1 MLASPFYLHTWKK
14 FVDEGVLDSNR
25 INERISESWHRCKQA
40 NVNPHMN
47 KGQKIL
53 SSNFFQDQ
61 KKKSEIFLDIAIPQL
76 QNMRRTIDELQM
88 MALLIDPDGYVL
100 SLSGNQQTLKRAK
113 HINFIEGVKWTEAA
127 VGTNAIGTALQ
138 IEEAIMISG
147 TEHYSVA
154 SHSWSCAAA
163 PIHNDDGKLIGVL
176 DFSCPIEFSHPYM
189 LGMVTSIAHAIEREC
204 SIRVH
209 QNELHLIHR
218 FLDVID
224 SDEQVVI
231 CNHRDVIVSASKKVR
246 ERVSNWSRMKL
257 EDLMQNGLKPKLEV
271 PIYSNDR
278 MIGKCIYVKENKQGN
293 VFSTSP
299 FINGVTFPGV
309 IGTSNA
315 FQHTLEEIKLVS
327 PTDASVY
334 VCGETGVGK
343 EYVARAIHENSSRK
357 NGPFIA
363 VNCGSLPK
371 ELMES
376 ELFGYAE
383 GAFTGARRQGYK
395 GKFEQADGGTIFLDE
410 IGEVPPE
417 MQVALLRVLQER
429 IVTPIGSSKEVPVN
443 IRIIT
448 ATHKDLLR
456 LVEEG
461 KFRQDLYYR
470 LHVYPLY
477 VPSLIER
484 KEDIPYFIQDFCRRK
499 NWNVVF
505 PKNICNQLSQHAWPG
520 NIRELLNVLERI
532 YILSQGRE
540 ICGKQIS
547 FLLQT
552 MMGNQNQLEL
562 QAENKTEHTLN
573 FREKIQRD
581 SMIEALEKTNG
592 NVSLASKLLDVPR
605 STFYKR
611 MQKYKLKSRF
621 L

>member
-14 FVDEGVLDSNR
+14 FINEGVLDSNR

-53 SSNFFQDQ
+53 SYNFFQDQ
-61 KKKSEIFLDIAIPQL
+61 KKKSEIFLDIAIPQI
-76 QNMRRTIDELQM
+76 QNMRKTIDELQM

-100 SLSGNQQTLKRAK
+100 SLSGNKQTLKRAK

-127 VGTNAIGTALQ
+127 VGTNAIGTALE

-147 TEHYSVA
+147 TEHYSVV

-231 CNHRDVIVSASKKVR
+231 CNHRDVIVSASKSVR
-246 ERVSNWSRMKL
+246 ERINNWSRMKL
-257 EDLMQNGLKPKLEV
+257 EELMHHGLETKLEIPV
-271 PIYSNDR
+271 YSNER
-278 MIGKCIYVKENKQGN
+278 MIGKCMYLKENEQMN
-293 VFSTSP
+293 TYSALT
-299 FINGVTFPGV
+299 FIKGITFPGV
-309 IGTSNA
+309 TGTSRA

-343 EYVARAIHENSSRK
+343 EYVARAIHENSPRK
-357 NGPFIA
+357 DGPFIA

-371 ELMES
+371 ELIES

-395 GKFEQADGGTIFLDE
+395 GKFEQANGGTLFLDE

-429 IVTPIGSSKEVPVN
+429 TITPIGNSKEVPVN

-484 KEDIPYFIQDFCRRK
+484 KEDIPYFIQHFCEQK

-505 PKNICNQLSQHAWPG
+505 PKSICNQFLQHTWPG
-520 NIRELLNVLERI
+520 NIRELVNALERI

-540 ICGKQIS
+540 ICEKQVA
-547 FLLQT
+547 LLIQT
-552 MMGNQNQLEL
+552 MMGNQQQLEL
-562 QAENKTEHTLN
+562 QVENKTEHTLN

-581 SMIEALEKTNG
+581 SMIEALQKTNG
-592 NVSLASKLLDVPR
+592 NVSLAAKLLDVPR

-611 MQKYKLKSRF
+611 MQKYKL
-621 L
+621 

>member
-25 INERISESWHRCKQA
+25 INERISESWYRCKQA

-53 SSNFFQDQ
+53 SSNIFQDQ
-61 KKKSEIFLDIAIPQL
+61 KKKSEIFLDIAIPQI
-76 QNMRRTIDELQM
+76 QNMRKTIDELQM

-100 SLSGNQQTLKRAK
+100 SLSGNKQTLQRAK
-113 HINFIEGVKWTEAA
+113 QINFIEGVKWTEAA
-127 VGTNAIGTALQ
+127 VGTNAIGTALE

-231 CNHRDVIVSASKKVR
+231 CNHRDVIVSASKRVR
-246 ERVSNWSRMKL
+246 ERVCNWSRMKL
-257 EDLMQNGLKPKLEV
+257 ADLMHYGLKTKLEV
-271 PIYSNDR
+271 PVYSNNR
-278 MIGKCIYVKENKQGN
+278 MIGKCIYVKENKQ
-293 VFSTSP
+293 VKSFSTSP
-299 FINGVTFPGV
+299 FINGITFPGV
-309 IGTSNA
+309 IGTSSA

-343 EYVARAIHENSSRK
+343 EYVARAIHENSPRK

-417 MQVALLRVLQER
+417 MQIALLRVLQER
-429 IVTPIGSSKEVPVN
+429 TVTPIGSSKEVPVN

-484 KEDIPYFIQDFCRRK
+484 KEDIPYFIQQFCERK
-499 NWNVVF
+499 NWNIVF
-505 PKNICNQLSQHAWPG
+505 PKSICNQFALHTWPG

-540 ICGKQIS
+540 ICEKQIS

-552 MMGNQNQLEL
+552 MMGNQHQLEL
-562 QAENKTEHTLN
+562 QTENKTENTLN

-592 NVSLASKLLDVPR
+592 NVSLAAKLLDVPR

-611 MQKYKLKSRF
+611 MQKYKL
-621 L
+621 

>member
-1 MLASPFYLHTWKK
+1 MLASPFYLHAWKK
-14 FVDEGVLDSNR
+14 FVNEGVLDSNR
-25 INERISESWHRCKQA
+25 INQRISESWHRCKQA

-47 KGQKIL
+47 KGQKVL
-53 SSNFFQDQ
+53 SSNIFREQ
-61 KKKSEIFLDIAIPQL
+61 KKKSEIFLDIALPQI
-76 QNMRRTIDELQM
+76 QNLRKTIDELQM

-100 SLSGNQQTLKRAK
+100 SLSGNKQTLKRAK

-127 VGTNAIGTALQ
+127 VGTNAIGTALE

-163 PIHNDDGKLIGVL
+163 PIHNDDGKLIGIL
-176 DFSCPIEFSHPYM
+176 DFSCPIECSHPYM

-231 CNHRDVIVSASKKVR
+231 CNHRDVIVSASKSVR
-246 ERVSNWSRMKL
+246 ERVTNWSRMKL
-257 EDLMQNGLKPKLEV
+257 EDLVHHGLETKLEIPV
-271 PIYSNDR
+271 YSNER
-278 MIGKCIYVKENKQGN
+278 MIGKCMYLKENKQMN
-293 VFSTSP
+293 TYSAFT
-299 FINGVTFPGV
+299 FIKGITFPGV
-309 IGTSNA
+309 TGTSKA

-343 EYVARAIHENSSRK
+343 EYVARAIHENSPRK
-357 NGPFIA
+357 DGPFIA

-395 GKFEQADGGTIFLDE
+395 GKFEQANGGTLFLDE

-429 IVTPIGSSKEVPVN
+429 TITPIGSSKEVPVN

-470 LHVYPLY
+470 LQVYPLY

-484 KEDIPYFIQDFCRRK
+484 KEDIPYFIQHFCERK

-505 PKNICNQLSQHAWPG
+505 PKSICNQFLQHTWPG
-520 NIRELLNVLERI
+520 NIRELVNALERI

-540 ICGKQIS
+540 ICEKQVA
-547 FLLQT
+547 FLIQT
-552 MMGNQNQLEL
+552 MMGNQQQLEL
-562 QAENKTEHTLN
+562 QVENKTEHTLN

-592 NVSLASKLLDVPR
+592 NVSLAAKLLNVPR

-611 MQKYKLKSRF
+611 MQKYKL
-621 L
+621 

>member
-14 FVDEGVLDSNR
+14 FIDEGVFDSNR
-25 INERISESWHRCKQA
+25 INERISESWHRCRQA
-40 NVNPHMN
+40 NVNPYMN

-53 SSNFFQDQ
+53 SSNVFQEQ
-61 KKKSEIFLDIAIPQL
+61 KKKSEIFLDIALPQI
-76 QNMRRTIDELQM
+76 QNMRKTIDELQM

-100 SLSGNQQTLKRAK
+100 SLSGNKQTLKRAK

-127 VGTNAIGTALQ
+127 VGTNAIGTALE

-176 DFSCPIEFSHPYM
+176 DFSCPIEFSHPYPYM

-231 CNHRDVIVSASKKVR
+231 CNHRDVIVSASKSVR
-246 ERVSNWSRMKL
+246 ERINNWSRMKL
-257 EDLMQNGLKPKLEV
+257 EELMHHGLETKLEIPV
-271 PIYSNDR
+271 YSNER
-278 MIGKCIYVKENKQGN
+278 MIGKCMYLKKNKQINTYSAFAFIKGIT
-293 VFSTSP
+293 FS
-299 FINGVTFPGV
+299 GVT
-309 IGTSNA
+309 GTSKA

-343 EYVARAIHENSSRK
+343 EYVARAIHENSPRK
-357 NGPFIA
+357 DGPFIA

-376 ELFGYAE
+376 ELFGYVE

-395 GKFEQADGGTIFLDE
+395 GKFEQAHGGTLFLDE

-429 IVTPIGSSKEVPVN
+429 TITPIGSSKEVPVN

-484 KEDIPYFIQDFCRRK
+484 KEDISYFIQHFCERK

-505 PKNICNQLSQHAWPG
+505 PKSICNQFLQHTWPG
-520 NIRELLNVLERI
+520 NIRELVNVLERI

-540 ICGKQIS
+540 ICEKQVA

-552 MMGNQNQLEL
+552 MMGNQQQLEL
-562 QAENKTEHTLN
+562 QVENKTEHPLN

-581 SMIEALEKTNG
+581 SMIEVLQKTNG
-592 NVSLASKLLDVPR
+592 NVSLAAKLLDVPR

-611 MQKYKLKSRF
+611 MQKYKL
-621 L
+621 

>member
-1 MLASPFYLHTWKK
+1 MLASPFYLHAWKK
-14 FVDEGVLDSNR
+14 FVNEGVLDSNR
-25 INERISESWHRCKQA
+25 INQRISESWHRCKQA

-47 KGQKIL
+47 KGQKVL
-53 SSNFFQDQ
+53 SSNIFREQ
-61 KKKSEIFLDIAIPQL
+61 KKKSEIFLDIALPQI
-76 QNMRRTIDELQM
+76 QNLRKTIDELQM

-100 SLSGNQQTLKRAK
+100 SLSGNKQTLKRAK

-127 VGTNAIGTALQ
+127 VGTNAIGTALE

-163 PIHNDDGKLIGVL
+163 PIHNDDGKLIGIL

-224 SDEQVVI
+224 SDEQIVI
-231 CNHRDVIVSASKKVR
+231 CNHRDVIVSASKSVR
-246 ERVSNWSRMKL
+246 ERVTNWSRMKL
-257 EDLMQNGLKPKLEV
+257 EDLVHHGLETKLEIPV
-271 PIYSNDR
+271 YSNER
-278 MIGKCIYVKENKQGN
+278 MIGKCMYLKENKQMN
-293 VFSTSP
+293 TYSAFT
-299 FINGVTFPGV
+299 FIKGITFPGV
-309 IGTSNA
+309 TGTSKA

-327 PTDASVY
+327 PTDVSVY

-343 EYVARAIHENSSRK
+343 EYVARAIHENSPRK
-357 NGPFIA
+357 DGPFIA

-371 ELMES
+371 ELIES

-395 GKFEQADGGTIFLDE
+395 GKFEQANGGTLFLDE

-429 IVTPIGSSKEVPVN
+429 TITPIGSSKEVPVN

-484 KEDIPYFIQDFCRRK
+484 KEDIPYFIQHFCEQK

-505 PKNICNQLSQHAWPG
+505 PKSICNQFLQHTWPG
-520 NIRELLNVLERI
+520 NIRELVNALERI

-540 ICGKQIS
+540 IYEKQVA
-547 FLLQT
+547 LLIQT
-552 MMGNQNQLEL
+552 MMGNQQQLEL
-562 QAENKTEHTLN
+562 QVENKTEHTLN

-581 SMIEALEKTNG
+581 SMIEALQKTNG
-592 NVSLASKLLDVPR
+592 NVSLAAKLLDVPR

-611 MQKYKLKSRF
+611 MQKYKL
-621 L
+621 

>member
-14 FVDEGVLDSNR
+14 FIDEGVFDSNR
-25 INERISESWHRCKQA
+25 INERISESWHRCRQA
-40 NVNPHMN
+40 NVNPYMN

-53 SSNFFQDQ
+53 SSNVFQEQ
-61 KKKSEIFLDIAIPQL
+61 KKKSEIFLDIALPQI
-76 QNMRRTIDELQM
+76 QNMRKTIDELQM

-100 SLSGNQQTLKRAK
+100 SLSGNKQTLKRAK

-127 VGTNAIGTALQ
+127 VGTNAIGTALE

-231 CNHRDVIVSASKKVR
+231 CNHRDVIVSASKSVR
-246 ERVSNWSRMKL
+246 ERINNWSRMKL
-257 EDLMQNGLKPKLEV
+257 EELMHHGLETKLEIPV
-271 PIYSNDR
+271 YSNER
-278 MIGKCIYVKENKQGN
+278 MIGKCMYLKKNKQINTYSAFAFIKGIT
-293 VFSTSP
+293 FS
-299 FINGVTFPGV
+299 GVT
-309 IGTSNA
+309 GTSKA

-343 EYVARAIHENSSRK
+343 EYVARAIHENSPRK
-357 NGPFIA
+357 DGPFIA

-376 ELFGYAE
+376 ELFGYVE

-395 GKFEQADGGTIFLDE
+395 GKFEQAHGGTLFLDE

-429 IVTPIGSSKEVPVN
+429 TITPIGSSKEVPVN

-484 KEDIPYFIQDFCRRK
+484 KEDISYFIQHFCERK

-505 PKNICNQLSQHAWPG
+505 PKSICNQFLQHTWPG
-520 NIRELLNVLERI
+520 NIRELVNVLERI

-540 ICGKQIS
+540 ICEKQVA

-552 MMGNQNQLEL
+552 MMGNQQQLEL
-562 QAENKTEHTLN
+562 QVENKTEHPLN

-581 SMIEALEKTNG
+581 SMIEVLQKTNG
-592 NVSLASKLLDVPR
+592 NVSSAAKLLDVPR
-605 STFYKR
+605 STFYK
-611 MQKYKLKSRF
+611 
-621 L
+621 

>member
-25 INERISESWHRCKQA
+25 INERISESWYRCKQA

-53 SSNFFQDQ
+53 SSNIFQDQ
-61 KKKSEIFLDIAIPQL
+61 KKKSEIFLDIAIPQI
-76 QNMRRTIDELQM
+76 QNMRKTIDELQM

-100 SLSGNQQTLKRAK
+100 SLSGNKQTLQRAK
-113 HINFIEGVKWTEAA
+113 HINFVEGVKWTEAA
-127 VGTNAIGTALQ
+127 VGTNAIGTALE

-209 QNELHLIHR
+209 QNELQLIHC

-231 CNHRDVIVSASKKVR
+231 CNHRDVIVSASKRVR
-246 ERVSNWSRMKL
+246 ERVCNWSRMKL
-257 EDLMQNGLKPKLEV
+257 EDLMHYGLKTKLEV
-271 PIYSNDR
+271 PVYSNNR

-293 VFSTSP
+293 LFSTVP
-299 FINGVTFPGV
+299 LINGITFPGV
-309 IGTSNA
+309 IGTSSA

-343 EYVARAIHENSSRK
+343 EYVARAIHENSPRK

-363 VNCGSLPK
+363 VNSGSLPK

-429 IVTPIGSSKEVPVN
+429 TVTPIGSSKEVPVN

-477 VPSLIER
+477 VPTLIER
-484 KEDIPYFIQDFCRRK
+484 KEDIPYFIKHFCEQK

-505 PKNICNQLSQHAWPG
+505 PKSICNQFYQHTWPG

-532 YILSQGRE
+532 YILSQGQE
-540 ICGKQIS
+540 ICEKQIS

-552 MMGNQNQLEL
+552 MMGNQHQLAL
-562 QAENKTEHTLN
+562 QAENKIENTLN
-573 FREKIQRD
+573 FRERIQRD

-592 NVSLASKLLDVPR
+592 NVSLAAKLLDVPR

-611 MQKYKLKSRF
+611 MQKYKL
-621 L
+621 

>member
-14 FVDEGVLDSNR
+14 FIDEGVLDSNR

-53 SSNFFQDQ
+53 SSDVFREQ
-61 KKKSEIFLDIAIPQL
+61 KKKSEIFLDIALPQIK
-76 QNMRRTIDELQM
+76 NMRKTIDELQM

-100 SLSGNQQTLKRAK
+100 SLSGNKQTLKRAK

-127 VGTNAIGTALQ
+127 VGTNAIGTALK

-231 CNHRDVIVSASKKVR
+231 CNHRDVIVSASKSVR
-246 ERVSNWSRMKL
+246 ERINNWSRMKL
-257 EDLMQNGLKPKLEV
+257 EELMHHGLEIKLEIPV
-271 PIYSNDR
+271 YSNER
-278 MIGKCIYVKENKQGN
+278 MIGKCMYLKENKQMNTYSAFTFIKGIT
-293 VFSTSP
+293 FS
-299 FINGVTFPGV
+299 GVT
-309 IGTSNA
+309 GTSKA

-343 EYVARAIHENSSRK
+343 EYVARAIHENSPRK
-357 NGPFIA
+357 DGPFIA

-395 GKFEQADGGTIFLDE
+395 GKFEQANGGTLFLDE

-429 IVTPIGSSKEVPVN
+429 TITPIGSSKEVPVN

-484 KEDIPYFIQDFCRRK
+484 KEDIPYFIQYFCERK

-505 PKNICNQLSQHAWPG
+505 PKSICNQFLQHTWPG
-520 NIRELLNVLERI
+520 NIRELVNALERI

-540 ICGKQIS
+540 ICEKQVA
-547 FLLQT
+547 FLIQT
-552 MMGNQNQLEL
+552 MMGNQQQLEL
-562 QAENKTEHTLN
+562 QVENKTEHTLN

-581 SMIEALEKTNG
+581 SMIEALQKTNG
-592 NVSLASKLLDVPR
+592 NVSLAAKLLDVPR

-611 MQKYKLKSRF
+611 MQKYKL
-621 L
+621 

>member
-14 FVDEGVLDSNR
+14 FIDEGVFDSNR
-25 INERISESWHRCKQA
+25 INERISESWHRCRQA
-40 NVNPHMN
+40 NVNPYMN

-53 SSNFFQDQ
+53 SSNVFQEQ
-61 KKKSEIFLDIAIPQL
+61 KKKSEIFLDIALPQI
-76 QNMRRTIDELQM
+76 QNMRKTIDELQM

-100 SLSGNQQTLKRAK
+100 SLSGNKQTLKRAK

-127 VGTNAIGTALQ
+127 VGTNAIGTALE

-147 TEHYSVA
+147 TEHYSMA

-231 CNHRDVIVSASKKVR
+231 CNHRDVIVSASKSVR
-246 ERVSNWSRMKL
+246 ERINNWSRMKL
-257 EDLMQNGLKPKLEV
+257 EELMHHGLETKLEIPV
-271 PIYSNDR
+271 YSNER
-278 MIGKCIYVKENKQGN
+278 MIGKCMYLKKNKQINTYSAFAFIKGIT
-293 VFSTSP
+293 FS
-299 FINGVTFPGV
+299 GVT
-309 IGTSNA
+309 GTSKA

-343 EYVARAIHENSSRK
+343 EYVARAIHENSPRK
-357 NGPFIA
+357 DGPFIA

-376 ELFGYAE
+376 ELFGYVE

-395 GKFEQADGGTIFLDE
+395 GKFEQAHGGTLFLDE

-429 IVTPIGSSKEVPVN
+429 TITPIGSSKEVPVN

-484 KEDIPYFIQDFCRRK
+484 KEDISYFIQHFCERK

-505 PKNICNQLSQHAWPG
+505 PKSICNQFLQHTWPG
-520 NIRELLNVLERI
+520 NIRELVNVLERI

-540 ICGKQIS
+540 ICEKQVA

-552 MMGNQNQLEL
+552 MMGNQQQLEL
-562 QAENKTEHTLN
+562 QVENKTEHPLN

-581 SMIEALEKTNG
+581 SMIEVLQKTNG
-592 NVSLASKLLDVPR
+592 NVSLAAKLLDVPR

-611 MQKYKLKSRF
+611 MQKYKL
-621 L
+621 

>member
-14 FVDEGVLDSNR
+14 FINEGVLDSNR

-61 KKKSEIFLDIAIPQL
+61 KKKSEIFLDIAIPQI
-76 QNMRRTIDELQM
+76 QNMRKTIDELQM
-88 MALLIDPDGYVL
+88 MALLIDPGGYVL
-100 SLSGNQQTLKRAK
+100 SLSGNKQTLKRAK

-127 VGTNAIGTALQ
+127 VGTNAIGTALE

-147 TEHYSVA
+147 TEHYSVV

-231 CNHRDVIVSASKKVR
+231 CNHRDVIVSASKSVR
-246 ERVSNWSRMKL
+246 ERINNWSRMKL
-257 EDLMQNGLKPKLEV
+257 EELMHHGLETKLEIPV
-271 PIYSNDR
+271 YSNER
-278 MIGKCIYVKENKQGN
+278 MIGKCMYLKENEQMN
-293 VFSTSP
+293 TYSALT
-299 FINGVTFPGV
+299 FIKGITFPGV
-309 IGTSNA
+309 TGTSRA

-343 EYVARAIHENSSRK
+343 EYVARAIHENSPRK
-357 NGPFIA
+357 DGPFIA

-371 ELMES
+371 ELIES

-395 GKFEQADGGTIFLDE
+395 GKFEQANGGTLFLDE
-410 IGEVPPE
+410 IGEVSPE

-429 IVTPIGSSKEVPVN
+429 TITPIGSSKEVPVN

-484 KEDIPYFIQDFCRRK
+484 KEDIPYFIQHFCEQK

-505 PKNICNQLSQHAWPG
+505 PKSICNQFLQHTWPG
-520 NIRELLNVLERI
+520 NIRELVNALERI

-540 ICGKQIS
+540 ICEKQVA
-547 FLLQT
+547 LLIQT
-552 MMGNQNQLEL
+552 MMGNQQQLEL
-562 QAENKTEHTLN
+562 QVENKTEHTLN

-581 SMIEALEKTNG
+581 SMIEALQKTNG
-592 NVSLASKLLDVPR
+592 NVSLAAKLLDVPR

-611 MQKYKLKSRF
+611 MQKYKL
-621 L
+621 

>member
-53 SSNFFQDQ
+53 SSNIFQDQ
-61 KKKSEIFLDIAIPQL
+61 KKKSEIFLDIAIPQI
-76 QNMRRTIDELQM
+76 QNMRKTIDELQM

-100 SLSGNQQTLKRAK
+100 SLSGNEQTLKRAK

-127 VGTNAIGTALQ
+127 VGTNAIGTALE

-147 TEHYSVA
+147 TEHYSIA

-224 SDEQVVI
+224 SNEQVVI
-231 CNHRDVIVSASKKVR
+231 CNHRNVIVSASKKVR

-257 EDLMQNGLKPKLEV
+257 EDLMQHGLKPKLEV
-271 PIYSNDR
+271 PVYSDKR

-299 FINGVTFPGV
+299 FINGITFPGV
-309 IGTSNA
+309 IGTSDA

-343 EYVARAIHENSSRK
+343 EYVARAIHENSPRK

-383 GAFTGARRQGYK
+383 GAFTGARRHGYK

-429 IVTPIGSSKEVPVN
+429 TVTPIGSSKEVPVN

-484 KEDIPYFIQDFCRRK
+484 KEDIPYFIQDFCERK
-499 NWNVVF
+499 NWNIVF
-505 PKNICNQLSQHAWPG
+505 PKSICNQFSQHTWPG

-532 YILSQGRE
+532 YILSQGWE
-540 ICGKQIS
+540 ICEKQIS

-552 MMGNQNQLEL
+552 MMGNQHQLAL

-592 NVSLASKLLDVPR
+592 NVSLAAKLLDVPR

-611 MQKYKLKSRF
+611 MQKYKL
-621 L
+621 

>member
-14 FVDEGVLDSNR
+14 FVNEGVLDSNR
-25 INERISESWHRCKQA
+25 INQRISESWHRCKQA

-53 SSNFFQDQ
+53 SSNIFQEQ
-61 KKKSEIFLDIAIPQL
+61 KKKSEIFLDIALPQI
-76 QNMRRTIDELQM
+76 QNMRKTIDELQM

-100 SLSGNQQTLKRAK
+100 SLSGNKQTLKRAK
-113 HINFIEGVKWTEAA
+113 HINFIEGVKWTESA
-127 VGTNAIGTALQ
+127 VGTNAIGTALE

-147 TEHYSVA
+147 TEHYTVA

-189 LGMVTSIAHAIEREC
+189 LGMVTSIAHAIEHEC

-231 CNHRDVIVSASKKVR
+231 CNHRDVIVSASKSVR
-246 ERVSNWSRMKL
+246 ERINNWSRMKL
-257 EDLMQNGLKPKLEV
+257 EELMHHGLETKLEIPV
-271 PIYSNDR
+271 YSNER
-278 MIGKCIYVKENKQGN
+278 MIGKCMYLKENKQMNTYSALTFIKGIT
-293 VFSTSP
+293 FS
-299 FINGVTFPGV
+299 GVT
-309 IGTSNA
+309 GTSRA

-343 EYVARAIHENSSRK
+343 EYVARAIHENSPRK
-357 NGPFIA
+357 DGPFIA

-395 GKFEQADGGTIFLDE
+395 GKFEQANGGTLFLDE

-429 IVTPIGSSKEVPVN
+429 TITPIGSSKLVPVN

-484 KEDIPYFIQDFCRRK
+484 KEDIPYFIQHFCERK

-505 PKNICNQLSQHAWPG
+505 PKSIYNQFLQHTWPG
-520 NIRELLNVLERI
+520 NIRELVNVLERI

-540 ICGKQIS
+540 ICEKQVD

-552 MMGNQNQLEL
+552 MRGNQQQLEL
-562 QAENKTEHTLN
+562 QVENKTEHTLH

-581 SMIEALEKTNG
+581 SMIEALQKTNG
-592 NVSLASKLLDVPR
+592 NVSLAAKLLNVPR

-611 MQKYKLKSRF
+611 MQKYKL
-621 L
+621 

>member
-53 SSNFFQDQ
+53 SSNIFQDQ
-61 KKKSEIFLDIAIPQL
+61 KKKSEIFLDIAIPQIK
-76 QNMRRTIDELQM
+76 NMRKTIDELQM

-127 VGTNAIGTALQ
+127 VGTNAIGTALE

-189 LGMVTSIAHAIEREC
+189 LGMVTSIAHVIEREC

-231 CNHRDVIVSASKKVR
+231 CNHRDVIVSASKRVR
-246 ERVSNWSRMKL
+246 ERVCNWSRMKL
-257 EDLMQNGLKPKLEV
+257 ADLMHYGLKTKLEV
-271 PIYSNDR
+271 PVYSNNR
-278 MIGKCIYVKENKQGN
+278 MIGKCIYVKGNKQ
-293 VFSTSP
+293 VKSFSTSS
-299 FINGVTFPGV
+299 FINGITFPGV
-309 IGTSNA
+309 IGTSSA

-343 EYVARAIHENSSRK
+343 EYVARAIHENSPRK

-429 IVTPIGSSKEVPVN
+429 TVTPIGSAKEVPVN

-484 KEDIPYFIQDFCRRK
+484 KEDIPHFIKHFCERK
-499 NWNVVF
+499 NWNVIF
-505 PKNICNQLSQHAWPG
+505 PKSICNQFYQHTWPG

-540 ICGKQIS
+540 ICEKQIS

-552 MMGNQNQLEL
+552 MMGNQHQFEL
-562 QAENKTEHTLN
+562 QAENKTENTLN

-592 NVSLASKLLDVPR
+592 NVSLAAKLLDVPR

-611 MQKYKLKSRF
+611 MQKYKL
-621 L
+621 

>member
-25 INERISESWHRCKQA
+25 INERISESWYRCKQA

-53 SSNFFQDQ
+53 SSNIFQDQ
-61 KKKSEIFLDIAIPQL
+61 KKKSEIFLDIAIPQI
-76 QNMRRTIDELQM
+76 QNMRKTIDELQM

-100 SLSGNQQTLKRAK
+100 SLSGNEQTLKRAK

-127 VGTNAIGTALQ
+127 VGTNAIGTALE

-189 LGMVTSIAHAIEREC
+189 LGMVTSIAHVIEREC

-271 PIYSNDR
+271 PVYSNDR

-293 VFSTSP
+293 VFSTSS
-299 FINGVTFPGV
+299 FINGITFPGV

-343 EYVARAIHENSSRK
+343 EYVARAIHENSPRK

-383 GAFTGARRQGYK
+383 GAFTGARRHGYK

-429 IVTPIGSSKEVPVN
+429 TVTPIGSSKEIPVN

-484 KEDIPYFIQDFCRRK
+484 KEDIPYFIQHFCERK
-499 NWNVVF
+499 NWNVAF
-505 PKNICNQLSQHAWPG
+505 PKSICNQFSQHTWPG
-520 NIRELLNVLERI
+520 NIRELLNALERI

-540 ICGKQIS
+540 ICEKQIS

-552 MMGNQNQLEL
+552 MMRNQHQLEL
-562 QAENKTEHTLN
+562 QTENKTEDTLN

-592 NVSLASKLLDVPR
+592 NVSLAAKLLDVPR

-611 MQKYKLKSRF
+611 MQKYKL
-621 L
+621 

>member
-14 FVDEGVLDSNR
+14 FINEGVLDSNR

-61 KKKSEIFLDIAIPQL
+61 KKKSEIFLDIAIPQI
-76 QNMRRTIDELQM
+76 QNMRKTIDELQM

-100 SLSGNQQTLKRAK
+100 SLSGNKQTLKRAK

-127 VGTNAIGTALQ
+127 VGTNAIGTALE

-147 TEHYSVA
+147 TEHYSVV

-231 CNHRDVIVSASKKVR
+231 CNHRDVIVSASKSVR
-246 ERVSNWSRMKL
+246 ERINNWSRMKL
-257 EDLMQNGLKPKLEV
+257 EELMHHGLETKLEIPV
-271 PIYSNDR
+271 YSNER
-278 MIGKCIYVKENKQGN
+278 MIGKCMYLKENEQMN
-293 VFSTSP
+293 TYSALT
-299 FINGVTFPGV
+299 FIKGITFPGV
-309 IGTSNA
+309 TGTSRA

-343 EYVARAIHENSSRK
+343 EYVARAIHENSPRK
-357 NGPFIA
+357 DGPFIA

-371 ELMES
+371 ELIES

-395 GKFEQADGGTIFLDE
+395 GKFEQANGGTLFLDE

-429 IVTPIGSSKEVPVN
+429 TITPIGSSKLVPVN

-484 KEDIPYFIQDFCRRK
+484 KEDIPYFIQHFCEQK

-505 PKNICNQLSQHAWPG
+505 PKSICNQFLQHTWPG
-520 NIRELLNVLERI
+520 NIRELVNALERI

-540 ICGKQIS
+540 ICEKQVA
-547 FLLQT
+547 LLIQT
-552 MMGNQNQLEL
+552 MMGNQQQLEL
-562 QAENKTEHTLN
+562 QVENKTEHTLN

-581 SMIEALEKTNG
+581 SMIEALQKTNG
-592 NVSLASKLLDVPR
+592 NVSLAAKLLNVPR

-611 MQKYKLKSRF
+611 MQKYKL
-621 L
+621 

>member
-1 MLASPFYLHTWKK
+1 MLASPFYLHAWKK
-14 FVDEGVLDSNR
+14 FVNEGVLDSNR
-25 INERISESWHRCKQA
+25 INQRISESWHRCKQA

-47 KGQKIL
+47 KGQKVL
-53 SSNFFQDQ
+53 SSNIFREQ
-61 KKKSEIFLDIAIPQL
+61 KKKSEIFLDIALPQI
-76 QNMRRTIDELQM
+76 QNLRKNIDELQM

-100 SLSGNQQTLKRAK
+100 SLSGNKQTLKRAK

-127 VGTNAIGTALQ
+127 VGTNAIGTALE

-163 PIHNDDGKLIGVL
+163 PIHNDDGKLIGIL
-176 DFSCPIEFSHPYM
+176 DFSCPIECSHPYM

-231 CNHRDVIVSASKKVR
+231 CNHRDVIVSASKSVR
-246 ERVSNWSRMKL
+246 ERVTNWSRMKL
-257 EDLMQNGLKPKLEV
+257 EDLVHHGLETKLEIPV
-271 PIYSNDR
+271 YSNER
-278 MIGKCIYVKENKQGN
+278 MIGKCMYLKENKQMN
-293 VFSTSP
+293 TYSAFT
-299 FINGVTFPGV
+299 FIKGITFPGV
-309 IGTSNA
+309 TGTSKA

-343 EYVARAIHENSSRK
+343 EYVARAIHENSPRK
-357 NGPFIA
+357 DGPFIA

-395 GKFEQADGGTIFLDE
+395 GKFEQANGGTLFLDE

-429 IVTPIGSSKEVPVN
+429 TITPIGSSKEVPVN

-484 KEDIPYFIQDFCRRK
+484 KEDIPYFIQHFCERK

-505 PKNICNQLSQHAWPG
+505 PKSICNQFLQHTWPG
-520 NIRELLNVLERI
+520 NIRELVNALERI

-540 ICGKQIS
+540 VCEKQVA
-547 FLLQT
+547 FLIQT
-552 MMGNQNQLEL
+552 MMGNQQQLEL
-562 QAENKTEHTLN
+562 QVENKTEHTLN

-592 NVSLASKLLDVPR
+592 NVSLAAKLLNVPR

-611 MQKYKLKSRF
+611 MQKYKL
-621 L
+621 

>member
-1 MLASPFYLHTWKK
+1 MLASPFYLHTWKR
-14 FVDEGVLDSNR
+14 FVDEGVLDSKR
-25 INERISESWHRCKQA
+25 MNERISESWHRCKQA

-53 SSNFFQDQ
+53 SSNIFQDQ

-76 QNMRRTIDELQM
+76 QNMRKTIDELQM

-246 ERVSNWSRMKL
+246 ERVSDWSRMKL
-257 EDLMQNGLKPKLEV
+257 EDLMQHGLKPKLEV
-271 PIYSNDR
+271 PVYSNDR
-278 MIGKCIYVKENKQGN
+278 MIGKCIYVQENKQGN
-293 VFSTSP
+293 VFSASP
-299 FINGVTFPGV
+299 FINGITFPGV

-343 EYVARAIHENSSRK
+343 EYVAREIHENSPRK

-429 IVTPIGSSKEVPVN
+429 TVTPIGSSKEVPVN

-484 KEDIPYFIQDFCRRK
+484 KEDIPYFIQDFCERK
-499 NWNVVF
+499 NWNVVL
-505 PKNICNQLSQHAWPG
+505 PKSICNQFSQHKWPG

-540 ICGKQIS
+540 ICEKQIS

-552 MMGNQNQLEL
+552 MMGNQHQLAL
-562 QAENKTEHTLN
+562 QTENKTEHTLN

-592 NVSLASKLLDVPR
+592 NVSLAAKLLDVPR

-611 MQKYKLKSRF
+611 MQKYKL
-621 L
+621 

>member
-1 MLASPFYLHTWKK
+1 
-14 FVDEGVLDSNR
+14 
-25 INERISESWHRCKQA
+25 
-40 NVNPHMN
+40 

-53 SSNFFQDQ
+53 SSVFFQEQ
-61 KKKSEIFLDIAIPQL
+61 KKKSEIFLDIALPQI
-76 QNMRRTIDELQM
+76 QNMRKTIDELQM

-100 SLSGNQQTLKRAK
+100 SLSGNKQTLKRAK

-127 VGTNAIGTALQ
+127 VGTNAIGTALE

-147 TEHYSVA
+147 TEHYSVV

-176 DFSCPIEFSHPYM
+176 NFSCPIEFSHPYM
-189 LGMVTSIAHAIEREC
+189 LGMVTSMAHAIEREC

-231 CNHRDVIVSASKKVR
+231 CNHRDVIVSASKSVR
-246 ERVSNWSRMKL
+246 ERINNWSRMKL
-257 EDLMQNGLKPKLEV
+257 EELMHHGLETKLEIPV
-271 PIYSNDR
+271 YSNER
-278 MIGKCIYVKENKQGN
+278 MIGKCMYLKENKQMNTYSALTFIKGIT
-293 VFSTSP
+293 FS
-299 FINGVTFPGV
+299 GVT
-309 IGTSNA
+309 GTSRA

-343 EYVARAIHENSSRK
+343 EYVARAIHENSPRK
-357 NGPFIA
+357 DGPFIA

-395 GKFEQADGGTIFLDE
+395 GKFEQANGGTLFLDE

-429 IVTPIGSSKEVPVN
+429 TITPIGSSKSVPVN

-484 KEDIPYFIQDFCRRK
+484 KEDIPYFIQHFCERK

-505 PKNICNQLSQHAWPG
+505 PKSIYNQFLQHTWPG
-520 NIRELLNVLERI
+520 NIRELVNVLERI

-540 ICGKQIS
+540 ICEKQVV

-552 MMGNQNQLEL
+552 MRGNQQQLEL
-562 QAENKTEHTLN
+562 QVENKTEHTLH

-581 SMIEALEKTNG
+581 SMIEALQKTNG
-592 NVSLASKLLDVPR
+592 NVSLAAKLLNVPR

-611 MQKYKLKSRF
+611 MQKYKL
-621 L
+621 

>member
-14 FVDEGVLDSNR
+14 FVNEGVLDSNR
-25 INERISESWHRCKQA
+25 INQRISESWHRCKQA

-53 SSNFFQDQ
+53 SSNIFQEQ
-61 KKKSEIFLDIAIPQL
+61 KKKSEIFLDIALPQI
-76 QNMRRTIDELQM
+76 QNMRKTIDELQM

-100 SLSGNQQTLKRAK
+100 SLSGNKQTLKRAK
-113 HINFIEGVKWTEAA
+113 HINFIEGVKWTESA
-127 VGTNAIGTALQ
+127 VGTNAIGTALE

-147 TEHYSVA
+147 TEHYTVA

-231 CNHRDVIVSASKKVR
+231 CNHRDVIVSASKSVR
-246 ERVSNWSRMKL
+246 ERINNWSRMKL
-257 EDLMQNGLKPKLEV
+257 EELMHHGLETKSEIPV
-271 PIYSNDR
+271 YSNER
-278 MIGKCIYVKENKQGN
+278 MIGKCMYLKENKQMNTYSALTFIKGIT
-293 VFSTSP
+293 FS
-299 FINGVTFPGV
+299 GVT
-309 IGTSNA
+309 GTSRA

-343 EYVARAIHENSSRK
+343 EYVARAIHENSPRK
-357 NGPFIA
+357 DGPFIA

-395 GKFEQADGGTIFLDE
+395 GKFEQANGGTLFLDE

-429 IVTPIGSSKEVPVN
+429 TITPIGSSKLVPVN

-484 KEDIPYFIQDFCRRK
+484 KEDIPYFIQHFCERK

-505 PKNICNQLSQHAWPG
+505 PKSIYNQFLQHTWPG
-520 NIRELLNVLERI
+520 NIRELVNVLERI

-540 ICGKQIS
+540 ICEKQVD

-552 MMGNQNQLEL
+552 MRGNQQQLEL
-562 QAENKTEHTLN
+562 QVENKTEHTLH

-581 SMIEALEKTNG
+581 SMIEALQKTNG
-592 NVSLASKLLDVPR
+592 NVSLAAKLLNVPR

-611 MQKYKLKSRF
+611 MQKYKL
-621 L
+621 

>member
-53 SSNFFQDQ
+53 SSDIFQDQ
-61 KKKSEIFLDIAIPQL
+61 KKKSEIFLDIAIPQI
-76 QNMRRTIDELQM
+76 QNMRKTIDELQM

-154 SHSWSCAAA
+154 SHSWSCAAS

-231 CNHRDVIVSASKKVR
+231 CNHRDVIVSASKRVR
-246 ERVSNWSRMKL
+246 ERVCNWSRMKL
-257 EDLMQNGLKPKLEV
+257 EDLMHNGLKPKLEV
-271 PIYSNDR
+271 PVYSNDR
-278 MIGKCIYVKENKQGN
+278 MIGKCIYLKENKQEN
-293 VFSTSP
+293 LFSTYP
-299 FINGVTFPGV
+299 FINGITFPGV
-309 IGTSNA
+309 IGTSSV
-315 FQHTLEEIKLVS
+315 FQHTLEEIKFVS

-343 EYVARAIHENSSRK
+343 EYVARAIHENSPRK

-395 GKFEQADGGTIFLDE
+395 GKFGQADGGTIFLDE

-429 IVTPIGSSKEVPVN
+429 AVTPIGSSKEVPVN

-484 KEDIPYFIQDFCRRK
+484 KEDIPYFIQHFCERK
-499 NWNVVF
+499 DWNVVF
-505 PKNICNQLSQHAWPG
+505 PKSICNQFLQHTWPG

-540 ICGKQIS
+540 ICEKQIS

-552 MMGNQNQLEL
+552 MMGNQHQLEL

-592 NVSLASKLLDVPR
+592 NVSLAAKLLDVPR

-611 MQKYKLKSRF
+611 MQKFRI
-621 L
+621 

>member
-14 FVDEGVLDSNR
+14 FINEGVLDSNR

-61 KKKSEIFLDIAIPQL
+61 KKKSEIFLDIAIPQI
-76 QNMRRTIDELQM
+76 QNMRKTIDELQM

-100 SLSGNQQTLKRAK
+100 SLSGNKQTLKRAK

-127 VGTNAIGTALQ
+127 VGTNAIGTALE

-147 TEHYSVA
+147 TEHYSVV

-231 CNHRDVIVSASKKVR
+231 CNHRDVIVSASKSVR
-246 ERVSNWSRMKL
+246 ERINNWSRMKL
-257 EDLMQNGLKPKLEV
+257 EELMHHGLETKLEIPV
-271 PIYSNDR
+271 YSNER
-278 MIGKCIYVKENKQGN
+278 MIGKCMYLKENEQMN
-293 VFSTSP
+293 TYSALT
-299 FINGVTFPGV
+299 FIKGITFPGV
-309 IGTSNA
+309 TGTSRA

-334 VCGETGVGK
+334 VCGKTGVGK
-343 EYVARAIHENSSRK
+343 EYVARAIHENSPRK
-357 NGPFIA
+357 DGPFIA

-371 ELMES
+371 ELIES

-395 GKFEQADGGTIFLDE
+395 GKFEQANGGTLFLDE
-410 IGEVPPE
+410 IGEVSPE

-429 IVTPIGSSKEVPVN
+429 TITAIGSSKEVPVN

-484 KEDIPYFIQDFCRRK
+484 KEDIPYFIQHFCEQK
-499 NWNVVF
+499 NWSVVF
-505 PKNICNQLSQHAWPG
+505 PKSICNQFLQHTWPG
-520 NIRELLNVLERI
+520 NIRELVNALERI

-540 ICGKQIS
+540 ICEKQVA
-547 FLLQT
+547 LLIQT
-552 MMGNQNQLEL
+552 MMGNQQQLEL
-562 QAENKTEHTLN
+562 QVENKTEHTLN

-581 SMIEALEKTNG
+581 SMIEALQKTNG
-592 NVSLASKLLDVPR
+592 NVSLAAKLLDVPR

-611 MQKYKLKSRF
+611 MQKYKL
-621 L
+621 

>member
-53 SSNFFQDQ
+53 SSNIFQDQ
-61 KKKSEIFLDIAIPQL
+61 KKKSEIFLDIAIPQI
-76 QNMRRTIDELQM
+76 QNMRKTIDELQM

-127 VGTNAIGTALQ
+127 VGTNAIGTALE

-231 CNHRDVIVSASKKVR
+231 CNHRDVIVSASKRVR
-246 ERVSNWSRMKL
+246 ERVCNWSRMKL
-257 EDLMQNGLKPKLEV
+257 ADLMHYGLKTKLEV
-271 PIYSNDR
+271 PVYSNNR
-278 MIGKCIYVKENKQGN
+278 MIGKCIYVKGNKQ
-293 VFSTSP
+293 VKSFSTSP
-299 FINGVTFPGV
+299 FINGITFPGV
-309 IGTSNA
+309 IGTSSA

-343 EYVARAIHENSSRK
+343 EYVARAIHENSPRK

-429 IVTPIGSSKEVPVN
+429 TVNPIGSSKEIPVN

-484 KEDIPYFIQDFCRRK
+484 KEDIPYFIKHFCKRK
-499 NWNVVF
+499 NWNVVI
-505 PKNICNQLSQHAWPG
+505 PKSICNQFSQHTWPG

-540 ICGKQIS
+540 ICEKQIS

-552 MMGNQNQLEL
+552 MMGNQPQFEL
-562 QAENKTEHTLN
+562 QAENKTENTLN

-592 NVSLASKLLDVPR
+592 NVSLAAKLLDVPR

-611 MQKYKLKSRF
+611 MQKYKL
-621 L
+621 

>member
-14 FVDEGVLDSNR
+14 FVDEGVLDSKR
-25 INERISESWHRCKQA
+25 MNERISESWHRCKQA

-53 SSNFFQDQ
+53 SSNIFQDQ

-76 QNMRRTIDELQM
+76 QNMRKTIDELQM

-257 EDLMQNGLKPKLEV
+257 EDLMQHGLKPKLEV
-271 PIYSNDR
+271 PVYSNDR
-278 MIGKCIYVKENKQGN
+278 MIGKCIYVQENKQGN

-299 FINGVTFPGV
+299 FINGITFPGV

-343 EYVARAIHENSSRK
+343 EYVARAIHENSPRK

-429 IVTPIGSSKEVPVN
+429 TVTPIGSSKEVPVN

-484 KEDIPYFIQDFCRRK
+484 KEDIPYFIQDFCERK
-499 NWNVVF
+499 NWNVVL
-505 PKNICNQLSQHAWPG
+505 PKSICNQFSQHKWPG

-540 ICGKQIS
+540 ICEKQIS

-552 MMGNQNQLEL
+552 MMGNQHQLAL

-592 NVSLASKLLDVPR
+592 NVSLAAKLLDVPR

-611 MQKYKLKSRF
+611 MQKYKL
-621 L
+621 

>member
-14 FVDEGVLDSNR
+14 FIDEGVLDSNR
-25 INERISESWHRCKQA
+25 INERISESWYRCKQA
-40 NVNPHMN
+40 NVNPHMS

-53 SSNFFQDQ
+53 SSVFFQEQ
-61 KKKSEIFLDIAIPQL
+61 KKKSEIFLDIALPQI
-76 QNMRRTIDELQM
+76 QNMRKTIDELQM

-100 SLSGNQQTLKRAK
+100 SLSGNKQTLKRAK

-127 VGTNAIGTALQ
+127 VGTNAIGTALE

-147 TEHYSVA
+147 TEHYSVV

-176 DFSCPIEFSHPYM
+176 NFSCPIEFSHPYM
-189 LGMVTSIAHAIEREC
+189 LGMVTSMAHAIEREC

-231 CNHRDVIVSASKKVR
+231 CNHRDVIVSASKSVR
-246 ERVSNWSRMKL
+246 ERINNWSRMKL
-257 EDLMQNGLKPKLEV
+257 EELMYHGLETKLEIPV
-271 PIYSNDR
+271 YSNER
-278 MIGKCIYVKENKQGN
+278 MIGKCMYLKENKQMNTYSALTFIKGIT
-293 VFSTSP
+293 FS
-299 FINGVTFPGV
+299 GVT
-309 IGTSNA
+309 GTSRA

-343 EYVARAIHENSSRK
+343 EYVARAIHENSPRK
-357 NGPFIA
+357 DGPFIA

-395 GKFEQADGGTIFLDE
+395 GKFEQANGGTLFLDE

-429 IVTPIGSSKEVPVN
+429 TITPIGSSKLVPVN

-484 KEDIPYFIQDFCRRK
+484 KEDIPYFIQHFCEQK

-505 PKNICNQLSQHAWPG
+505 PKSIYNQFLQHTWPG
-520 NIRELLNVLERI
+520 NIRELVNVLERI

-540 ICGKQIS
+540 ICEKQVA

-552 MMGNQNQLEL
+552 MRGNQQQLEL
-562 QAENKTEHTLN
+562 QVENKTKHTLH

-581 SMIEALEKTNG
+581 SMIETLQKTNG
-592 NVSLASKLLDVPR
+592 NVSLAAKLLNVPR

-611 MQKYKLKSRF
+611 MQKYKL
-621 L
+621 

>member
-25 INERISESWHRCKQA
+25 INERISESWYRCKQA

-53 SSNFFQDQ
+53 SSNIFQNQ
-61 KKKSEIFLDIAIPQL
+61 KKKSEIFLDIAIPQI
-76 QNMRRTIDELQM
+76 QNMRKTIDELQM

-257 EDLMQNGLKPKLEV
+257 EDLMQNGLKSKLEV
-271 PIYSNDR
+271 PVYSNDR

-299 FINGVTFPGV
+299 YINGITFPGV

-343 EYVARAIHENSSRK
+343 EYVARAIHENSPRK

-429 IVTPIGSSKEVPVN
+429 TVTPIGSSKEVPVN

-484 KEDIPYFIQDFCRRK
+484 KEDIPYFIQHFCERK

-505 PKNICNQLSQHAWPG
+505 PTSICNQFSQHKWPG

-540 ICGKQIS
+540 ICEKQIS

-552 MMGNQNQLEL
+552 MMGNQHQLALQTENQ
-562 QAENKTEHTLN
+562 TEHTLN

-581 SMIEALEKTNG
+581 SMVEALEKTNG
-592 NVSLASKLLDVPR
+592 NVSLAAKLLDVPR

-611 MQKYKLKSRF
+611 MQKYKL
-621 L
+621 

>member
-1 MLASPFYLHTWKK
+1 MLASPFYLQTWKK
-14 FVDEGVLDSNR
+14 FINEGVLDSNR

-61 KKKSEIFLDIAIPQL
+61 KKKSEIFLDIAIPQI
-76 QNMRRTIDELQM
+76 QNMRKTIDELQM

-100 SLSGNQQTLKRAK
+100 SLSGNKQTLKRAK

-127 VGTNAIGTALQ
+127 VGTNAIGTALE

-147 TEHYSVA
+147 TEHYSVV

-231 CNHRDVIVSASKKVR
+231 CNHRDVIVSASKSVR
-246 ERVSNWSRMKL
+246 ERINNWSRMKL
-257 EDLMQNGLKPKLEV
+257 EELMHHGLETKLEIPV
-271 PIYSNDR
+271 YSNER
-278 MIGKCIYVKENKQGN
+278 MIGKCMYLKENEQMN
-293 VFSTSP
+293 TYSALT
-299 FINGVTFPGV
+299 FIKGITFPGV
-309 IGTSNA
+309 TGTSRA

-343 EYVARAIHENSSRK
+343 EYVARAIHENSPRK
-357 NGPFIA
+357 DGPFIA

-371 ELMES
+371 ELIES

-395 GKFEQADGGTIFLDE
+395 GKFEQANGGTLFLDE
-410 IGEVPPE
+410 IGEVSPE

-429 IVTPIGSSKEVPVN
+429 TITPIGSSKEVPVN

-484 KEDIPYFIQDFCRRK
+484 KEDIPYFIQHFCEQK

-505 PKNICNQLSQHAWPG
+505 PKSICNQFLQHTWPG
-520 NIRELLNVLERI
+520 NIRELVNALERI

-540 ICGKQIS
+540 ICEKQVA
-547 FLLQT
+547 LLIQT
-552 MMGNQNQLEL
+552 MMGNQQQLEL
-562 QAENKTEHTLN
+562 QVENKTEHTLN

-581 SMIEALEKTNG
+581 SMIEALQKTNG
-592 NVSLASKLLDVPR
+592 NVSLAAKLLDVPR

-611 MQKYKLKSRF
+611 MQKYKL
-621 L
+621 

>member
-14 FVDEGVLDSNR
+14 FIDKGVLDSNR

-53 SSNFFQDQ
+53 SSNIFQEQ
-61 KKKSEIFLDIAIPQL
+61 KKKSEIFLDIALPQI
-76 QNMRRTIDELQM
+76 QNMRKTIDELQM

-100 SLSGNQQTLKRAK
+100 SLSGNKQTLKRAK

-127 VGTNAIGTALQ
+127 VGTNAIGTALE

-176 DFSCPIEFSHPYM
+176 DFSCAIEFSHPYM

-231 CNHRDVIVSASKKVR
+231 CNHRDVIVSASKSVR
-246 ERVSNWSRMKL
+246 ERVTNWSRMKL
-257 EDLMQNGLKPKLEV
+257 EDLMRYGLETKLDIPV
-271 PIYSNDR
+271 YSNER
-278 MIGKCIYVKENKQGN
+278 MIGKCMYLKENKQMNTYSAFTFIKGIT
-293 VFSTSP
+293 FS
-299 FINGVTFPGV
+299 GVT
-309 IGTSNA
+309 GTSKA

-343 EYVARAIHENSSRK
+343 EYVARAIHENSPRK
-357 NGPFIA
+357 DGPFIA

-395 GKFEQADGGTIFLDE
+395 GKFEQANGGTLFLDE
-410 IGEVPPE
+410 IGEVPSE

-429 IVTPIGSSKEVPVN
+429 TITPIGSSKEVTVN

-477 VPSLIER
+477 VPSLLER
-484 KEDIPYFIQDFCRRK
+484 KEDIPYFIQHFCERK

-505 PKNICNQLSQHAWPG
+505 PKSICNQFLQHTWPG
-520 NIRELLNVLERI
+520 NIRELVNVLERI

-540 ICGKQIS
+540 ICEKQVA

-552 MMGNQNQLEL
+552 MMGNQQQLEL
-562 QAENKTEHTLN
+562 QVENKTEHTLN

-581 SMIEALEKTNG
+581 SMIEALQKTNG
-592 NVSLASKLLDVPR
+592 NVSLAVKLLDVPR

-611 MQKYKLKSRF
+611 MQKFNL
-621 L
+621 

>member
-25 INERISESWHRCKQA
+25 MNERISESWHRCKEA

-53 SSNFFQDQ
+53 SSNIFQDQ
-61 KKKSEIFLDIAIPQL
+61 KKKSQIFLDIAIPQL
-76 QNMRRTIDELQM
+76 QNMRKTIDELQM

-189 LGMVTSIAHAIEREC
+189 LGIVTSIAHVIEREC

-257 EDLMQNGLKPKLEV
+257 EDLMQHGLKPKLEV
-271 PIYSNDR
+271 PVYSNDR
-278 MIGKCIYVKENKQGN
+278 MIGKCIYVQENKQGN
-293 VFSTSP
+293 LFSTYP
-299 FINGVTFPGV
+299 FINGITFPGV
-309 IGTSNA
+309 IGTSSV

-343 EYVARAIHENSSRK
+343 EYVARAIHENSPRK

-429 IVTPIGSSKEVPVN
+429 TVTPIGSSKEVPVN

-484 KEDIPYFIQDFCRRK
+484 KEDIPYFIQHFCERK
-499 NWNVVF
+499 DWNVVF
-505 PKNICNQLSQHAWPG
+505 PKSICNQFSQHTWPG

-540 ICGKQIS
+540 ICEKQIS

-552 MMGNQNQLEL
+552 MMGNQHQLEL
-562 QAENKTEHTLN
+562 QAENKTEYTLN

-592 NVSLASKLLDVPR
+592 NVSLAAKLLDVPR

-611 MQKYKLKSRF
+611 MQKFRL
-621 L
+621 

>member
-53 SSNFFQDQ
+53 SSNIFQDQ

-76 QNMRRTIDELQM
+76 QNMRKTIDELQM

-257 EDLMQNGLKPKLEV
+257 EDLMQHGLKPKLEV
-271 PIYSNDR
+271 PVYSNDR

-299 FINGVTFPGV
+299 FINGITFPGV

-343 EYVARAIHENSSRK
+343 EYVARAIHENSPRK

-429 IVTPIGSSKEVPVN
+429 TVTQIGSSKEVPVN

-484 KEDIPYFIQDFCRRK
+484 KEDIPYFIQDFCERK

-505 PKNICNQLSQHAWPG
+505 PKSICNQFSQHTWPG

-540 ICGKQIS
+540 ICEKQIS

-552 MMGNQNQLEL
+552 MMENQHQLAL
-562 QAENKTEHTLN
+562 QTENKTEHTLN

-592 NVSLASKLLDVPR
+592 NVSLAAKLLDVPR

-611 MQKYKLKSRF
+611 MQKYKL
-621 L
+621 

>member
-25 INERISESWHRCKQA
+25 INERISESWYRCKQA

-53 SSNFFQDQ
+53 SSNVFQDQ
-61 KKKSEIFLDIAIPQL
+61 KKKSEIFLDIAIPQI
-76 QNMRRTIDELQM
+76 QNMRKTIDELQM

-100 SLSGNQQTLKRAK
+100 SLSGNEQTLKRAK

-127 VGTNAIGTALQ
+127 VGTNAIGTALE

-209 QNELHLIHR
+209 QNELQLIHR

-231 CNHRDVIVSASKKVR
+231 CNHRDVIVSASKRVR
-246 ERVSNWSRMKL
+246 ERVCNWSRMKL
-257 EDLMQNGLKPKLEV
+257 EDLMQYGLKFKLEV
-271 PIYSNDR
+271 PVYSNNR

-293 VFSTSP
+293 LFSTVP
-299 FINGVTFPGV
+299 LINGITFPGV
-309 IGTSNA
+309 IGTSSA

-343 EYVARAIHENSSRK
+343 EYVARAIHENSPRK
-357 NGPFIA
+357 NGPLIA

-429 IVTPIGSSKEVPVN
+429 TVTPIGSSKEVPVN

-484 KEDIPYFIQDFCRRK
+484 KEDIPYFIQQFCERK

-505 PKNICNQLSQHAWPG
+505 PKSICNQFFQHTWPG

-540 ICGKQIS
+540 ICEKQIS

-552 MMGNQNQLEL
+552 MMGNQPQFEL
-562 QAENKTEHTLN
+562 QAENKTENTLN

-592 NVSLASKLLDVPR
+592 NVSLAAKLLDVPR

-611 MQKYKLKSRF
+611 MQKYKL
-621 L
+621 

>member
-14 FVDEGVLDSNR
+14 FINEGVLDSNR
-25 INERISESWHRCKQA
+25 INQRISESWHRCKQA

-47 KGQKIL
+47 KGQKVL
-53 SSNFFQDQ
+53 SSNIFREQ
-61 KKKSEIFLDIAIPQL
+61 KKKSEIFLDIAIPQI
-76 QNMRRTIDELQM
+76 QNMRKTIDELQM

-100 SLSGNQQTLKRAK
+100 SLSGNKQTLKRAK

-127 VGTNAIGTALQ
+127 VGTNAIGTALE

-231 CNHRDVIVSASKKVR
+231 CNHRDVIVSASKSVR
-246 ERVSNWSRMKL
+246 ERINNWSRMKL
-257 EDLMQNGLKPKLEV
+257 EELMHHGLETKLEIPV
-271 PIYSNDR
+271 YSNER
-278 MIGKCIYVKENKQGN
+278 MIGKCMYLKENKQMN
-293 VFSTSP
+293 TYSALT
-299 FINGVTFPGV
+299 FIKGITFPGV
-309 IGTSNA
+309 TGTSKA

-327 PTDASVY
+327 PTEASVY

-343 EYVARAIHENSSRK
+343 EYVARAIHENSPRK
-357 NGPFIA
+357 DGPFIA

-395 GKFEQADGGTIFLDE
+395 GKFEQANGGTLFLDE

-429 IVTPIGSSKEVPVN
+429 TITPIGSSKEVPVN

-484 KEDIPYFIQDFCRRK
+484 KEDIPYFIQHFCERK

-505 PKNICNQLSQHAWPG
+505 PKSICNQFLQHTWPG
-520 NIRELLNVLERI
+520 NIRELVNALERI

-540 ICGKQIS
+540 ICEKQVA
-547 FLLQT
+547 FLIQT
-552 MMGNQNQLEL
+552 MMGNQQQLEL
-562 QAENKTEHTLN
+562 QVENKTEHTLN

-581 SMIEALEKTNG
+581 SMIEALQKTNG
-592 NVSLASKLLDVPR
+592 NVSLAAKLLDVPR

-611 MQKYKLKSRF
+611 MQKYKL
-621 L
+621 

>member
-25 INERISESWHRCKQA
+25 MNERISESWHRCKQA

-47 KGQKIL
+47 KGRKIL
-53 SSNFFQDQ
+53 SSNIFQDQ
-61 KKKSEIFLDIAIPQL
+61 KKKSQIFLDIAIPQL
-76 QNMRRTIDELQM
+76 QNMRKTIDELQM

-189 LGMVTSIAHAIEREC
+189 LGMVTSIAHVIEREC

-257 EDLMQNGLKPKLEV
+257 EDLMQHGLKPKLEV
-271 PIYSNDR
+271 PVYSNDR
-278 MIGKCIYVKENKQGN
+278 MIGKCIYVQENKQGN
-293 VFSTSP
+293 LFSASP
-299 FINGVTFPGV
+299 FINGITFPGV
-309 IGTSNA
+309 IGTSNV

-343 EYVARAIHENSSRK
+343 EYVARAIHKNSPRK

-429 IVTPIGSSKEVPVN
+429 TVTPIGSSKEVPLN

-505 PKNICNQLSQHAWPG
+505 PKSICNQFSQHTWPG
-520 NIRELLNVLERI
+520 NIRELLNALERI

-540 ICGKQIS
+540 ICEKQIS

-552 MMGNQNQLEL
+552 MMGNQHQLEL

-592 NVSLASKLLDVPR
+592 NVSLAAKLLDVPR

-611 MQKYKLKSRF
+611 MQKYKL
-621 L
+621 

>member
-53 SSNFFQDQ
+53 SSNIFQDQ

-76 QNMRRTIDELQM
+76 QNMRKTIDELQM

-231 CNHRDVIVSASKKVR
+231 CNHRDVIISASKKVR

-271 PIYSNDR
+271 PVYSNDR

-299 FINGVTFPGV
+299 FINGITFPGV

-343 EYVARAIHENSSRK
+343 EYVARAIHENSPRK
-357 NGPFIA
+357 TGPFIA
-363 VNCGSLPK
+363 INCGSLPK

-429 IVTPIGSSKEVPVN
+429 TVTPIGSSKEIPVN

-456 LVEEG
+456 LVEER

-484 KEDIPYFIQDFCRRK
+484 KEDIPYFIQHFCERK

-505 PKNICNQLSQHAWPG
+505 PKSICNQFSQHTWPG

-540 ICGKQIS
+540 ICEKQIA

-552 MMGNQNQLEL
+552 MMGNQHQLEL
-562 QAENKTEHTLN
+562 QAENKTENALN

-592 NVSLASKLLDVPR
+592 NVSLAAKLLDVPR

-611 MQKYKLKSRF
+611 MQKYKL
-621 L
+621 

>member
-25 INERISESWHRCKQA
+25 INERISESWHRCKEA
-40 NVNPHMN
+40 NVDPHIN

-53 SSNFFQDQ
+53 SSNIFQDQ
-61 KKKSEIFLDIAIPQL
+61 KKKSEIFLDIAIPQI
-76 QNMRRTIDELQM
+76 QNMRKTIDELQM
-88 MALLIDPDGYVL
+88 LALLIDPDGYVL
-100 SLSGNQQTLKRAK
+100 SLSGNEQTLKRAK

-127 VGTNAIGTALQ
+127 VGTNAIGTALE

-231 CNHRDVIVSASKKVR
+231 CNHRDVIVSASKRVR
-246 ERVSNWSRMKL
+246 ERVCNWSRMKL
-257 EDLMQNGLKPKLEV
+257 ADLMHFGLKTKLEV
-271 PIYSNDR
+271 PIYSNNR
-278 MIGKCIYVKENKQGN
+278 MIGKCIYVKENKQ
-293 VFSTSP
+293 VKSFSTFP
-299 FINGVTFPGV
+299 FINGITFPGV
-309 IGTSNA
+309 IGTSSA

-343 EYVARAIHENSSRK
+343 EYVARAIHENSPRK

-363 VNCGSLPK
+363 VNCGALPK

-429 IVTPIGSSKEVPVN
+429 TVTPIGSSKEVPVN

-484 KEDIPYFIQDFCRRK
+484 KEDIPYFIQQFCERK
-499 NWNVVF
+499 NWNIVF
-505 PKNICNQLSQHAWPG
+505 PKSICNQFALHTWPG

-540 ICGKQIS
+540 ICEKQIS

-552 MMGNQNQLEL
+552 MMGNQHQLEL
-562 QAENKTEHTLN
+562 QTENKTENPLN

-592 NVSLASKLLDVPR
+592 NVSLAAKLLDVPR

-611 MQKYKLKSRF
+611 MQKYKL
-621 L
+621 

>member
-53 SSNFFQDQ
+53 SSDIFQDQ

-76 QNMRRTIDELQM
+76 QNMRKTIDELQM

-163 PIHNDDGKLIGVL
+163 PIHNDDGKLIGIL

-257 EDLMQNGLKPKLEV
+257 EDLMQHGLKPKLEV
-271 PIYSNDR
+271 PVYSNDR
-278 MIGKCIYVKENKQGN
+278 MIGKCIYVQENKQGN
-293 VFSTSP
+293 LFSASP
-299 FINGVTFPGV
+299 FINGITFPGV

-343 EYVARAIHENSSRK
+343 EYVARAIHENSPRK

-429 IVTPIGSSKEVPVN
+429 TVTPIGSSKEVPVN

-484 KEDIPYFIQDFCRRK
+484 KEDIPYFIQDFCERK

-505 PKNICNQLSQHAWPG
+505 PKSICNQFSQHTWPG

-540 ICGKQIS
+540 ICEKQIS

-552 MMGNQNQLEL
+552 MMGNQHQLAL
-562 QAENKTEHTLN
+562 QTENKTEHTLN

-592 NVSLASKLLDVPR
+592 NVSLAAKLLDVPR

-611 MQKYKLKSRF
+611 MQKYKL
-621 L
+621 

>member
-1 MLASPFYLHTWKK
+1 MLASPFYLHAWKK
-14 FVDEGVLDSNR
+14 FVNEGVLDSNR
-25 INERISESWHRCKQA
+25 INQRISESWHRCKQA

-47 KGQKIL
+47 KGQKVL
-53 SSNFFQDQ
+53 SSNIFREQ
-61 KKKSEIFLDIAIPQL
+61 KKKSEIFLDIALPQI
-76 QNMRRTIDELQM
+76 QNLRKTIDELQM

-100 SLSGNQQTLKRAK
+100 SLSGNKQTLKRAK

-127 VGTNAIGTALQ
+127 VGTNAIGTALE

-163 PIHNDDGKLIGVL
+163 PIHNDDGKLIGIL

-231 CNHRDVIVSASKKVR
+231 CNHRDVIVSASKSVR
-246 ERVSNWSRMKL
+246 ERVTNWSRMKL
-257 EDLMQNGLKPKLEV
+257 EDLVYHGLETKLEIPV
-271 PIYSNDR
+271 YSNER
-278 MIGKCIYVKENKQGN
+278 MIGKCMYLKENKQMN
-293 VFSTSP
+293 TYSAFT
-299 FINGVTFPGV
+299 FIKGITFPGV
-309 IGTSNA
+309 TGTSKA

-327 PTDASVY
+327 PTDVSVY

-343 EYVARAIHENSSRK
+343 EYVARAIHENSPRK
-357 NGPFIA
+357 DGPFIA

-371 ELMES
+371 ELIES

-395 GKFEQADGGTIFLDE
+395 GKFEQANGGTLFLDE
-410 IGEVPPE
+410 IGEVPPK

-429 IVTPIGSSKEVPVN
+429 TITPIGSSKEVPVN

-484 KEDIPYFIQDFCRRK
+484 KEDIPYFIQHFCEQK

-505 PKNICNQLSQHAWPG
+505 PKSICNQFLQHTWPG
-520 NIRELLNVLERI
+520 NIRELVNALERI

-540 ICGKQIS
+540 ICEKQVA
-547 FLLQT
+547 LLIQT
-552 MMGNQNQLEL
+552 MMGNQQQLEL
-562 QAENKTEHTLN
+562 QVKNKTEYTLN
-573 FREKIQRD
+573 FREKIKRD
-581 SMIEALEKTNG
+581 SMIEALQKTNG
-592 NVSLASKLLDVPR
+592 NVSLAAKLLDVPR

-611 MQKYKLKSRF
+611 MQKYKL
-621 L
+621 